1 MKKSNKIKI
10 SLGIF
15 YLIVIL
21 SFLYFFISN
30 FTLKELASYE
40 FIKNNRDY
48 FFDLKRANLFLLTL
62 IFLFLTIIW
71 IIMAGFA
78 APFALLAGF
87 IFGKWLGT
95 FILVIGMSIGATFL
109 YIFGNY
115 FLKEIIKEK
124 FLVKFKD
131 LEIKFKKSEFVYLLV
146 YRFIGG
152 IPFALSNVLP
162 CIFNVKIKNF
172 FFATIIGIIPQVFL
186 MVSIGSGLEKIIKQN
201 LEAPR
206 VRDLILSPDIYV
218 PLTCFFLLIIL
229 TIILK
234 KFFYKKKLF

>member
-1 MKKSNKIKI
+1 VIIIKAA
-10 SLGIF
+10 
-15 YLIVIL
+15 
-21 SFLYFFISN
+21 
-30 FTLKELASYE
+30 K
-40 FIKNNRDY
+40 
-48 FFDLKRANLFLLTL
+48 AN
-62 IFLFLTIIW
+62 
-71 IIMAGFA
+71 
-78 APFALLAGF
+78 
-87 IFGKWLGT
+87 
-95 FILVIGMSIGATFL
+95 IGMSTGATFL

-152 IPFALSNVLP
+152 IPFFLSNVLP

-172 FFATIIGIIPQVFL
+172 FLATIIGIIPQVFL

-234 KFFYKKKLF
+234 KFFYKKKSF

>member
-48 FFDLKRANLFLLTL
+48 FFDLRESNLFLLFT
-62 IFLFLTIIW
+62 IFLICVIIW
-71 IIMAGFA
+71 VLMAGFGS
-78 APFALLAGF
+78 PVALLGGF

-95 FILVIGMSIGATFL
+95 FIVVIGLSLGATFL

-115 FLKEIIKEK
+115 FLKEIIKEN
-124 FLVKFKD
+124 FLTKYKK
-131 LEIKFKKSEFVYLLV
+131 LETKFKKSEFNYLLI

-162 CIFNVKIKNF
+162 CIFNVKVGNF
-172 FFATIIGIIPQVFL
+172 F
-186 MVSIGSGLEKIIKQN
+186 
-201 LEAPR
+201 
-206 VRDLILSPDIYV
+206 
-218 PLTCFFLLIIL
+218 
-229 TIILK
+229 
-234 KFFYKKKLF
+234 

>member
-1 MKKSNKIKI
+1 
-10 SLGIF
+10 
-15 YLIVIL
+15 
-21 SFLYFFISN
+21 
-30 FTLKELASYE
+30 
-40 FIKNNRDY
+40 
-48 FFDLKRANLFLLTL
+48 
-62 IFLFLTIIW
+62 
-71 IIMAGFA
+71 MAGFA

-95 FILVIGMSIGATFL
+95 FILVIGMSTGATFL

-172 FFATIIGIIPQVFL
+172 FLATIIGIIPQVFL